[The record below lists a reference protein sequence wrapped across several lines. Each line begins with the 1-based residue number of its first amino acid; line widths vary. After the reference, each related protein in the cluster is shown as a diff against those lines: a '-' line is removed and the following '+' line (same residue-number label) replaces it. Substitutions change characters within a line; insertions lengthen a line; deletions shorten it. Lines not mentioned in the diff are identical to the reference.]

1 MGGVRTTGDLVMR
14 VMLAKKLKL
23 PAAKKY
29 VAEKLGITSEEMHD
43 STFML
48 EYRRDKGLGVIM
60 PYVNDVYGMEAKCR
74 IADKLGIKIN
84 SVERFK
90 QKTGL

>member
-1 MGGVRTTGDLVMR
+1 MGGVRTTGDLVLR
-14 VMLAKKLKL
+14 VMLAKRMKLH
-23 PAAKKY
+23 AAKRY

-48 EYRRDKGLGVIM
+48 EYRREHGLGVIM
-60 PYVNDVYGMEAKCR
+60 PTTYDVYGMEAKCR
-74 IADKLGIKIN
+74 IAEILDLKIN

-90 QKTGL
+90 NNAKL